1 METVWVRNT
10 ASSVDGR
17 AGAGEA
23 EAPPAPDAEAPA
35 RRRRHRPLY
44 RRLFHYFRTAW
55 TGVKFALVCPNINTA
70 FKNYKQAQSA
80 QARPLHV
87 EGKEI
92 NKNVANTDHKLDS
105 ATKLNLLS
113 DNIYRPTLEILNE
126 VKVHKSNL
134 VKSKKLEKGNKGKTA
149 KKRVRFEDT
158 ELEPKQISF
167 RERLVQF
174 FHCIWTCTR
183 TTVKIVLSLTAR
195 SENSELEELGEQLPR
210 YRPDS
215 IAALRRA
222 TRFTEPELKRLYRGF
237 KAECP
242 TGVVKEET
250 FKLIYSQFFPQ
261 GANTAQYA
269 HFVFNTLDQD
279 RSGLLSFEEFVTGL
293 SILSR
298 GTLEEKLRWTF
309 SLYDINGDGYITK
322 EEMTEIVNA
331 IYDLMGKI
339 VEPMIDDEVVRE
351 KVERLFQK
359 MDLNRDGVLTMDEFL
374 DCCLR
379 DEDITRS
386 MGVFDSNF

>member
-1 METVWVRNT
+1 MHATGWPT
-10 ASSVDGR
+10 ASSVEGR
-17 AGAGEA
+17 AGAGE
-23 EAPPAPDAEAPA
+23 ESAPPAPDAEAP

-44 RRLFHYFRTAW
+44 RRLFHYVRTAW
-55 TGVKFALVCPNINTA
+55 TGVKFAL
-70 FKNYKQAQSA
+70 
-80 QARPLHV
+80 
-87 EGKEI
+87 
-92 NKNVANTDHKLDS
+92 D
-105 ATKLNLLS
+105 
-113 DNIYRPTLEILNE
+113 
-126 VKVHKSNL
+126 
-134 VKSKKLEKGNKGKTA
+134 
-149 KKRVRFEDT
+149 
-158 ELEPKQISF
+158 
-167 RERLVQF
+167 
-174 FHCIWTCTR
+174 
-183 TTVKIVLSLTAR
+183 
-195 SENSELEELGEQLPR
+195 SELEELGEQLPR

-269 HFVFNTLDQD
+269 HYVFNTLDQD

-293 SILSR
+293 SVLSR
-298 GTLEEKLRWTF
+298 GTLEEKLKWTF

-322 EEMTEIVNA
+322 EEMTEIVTA

-339 VEPMIDDEVVRE
+339 VEPMIDDEAVRE
-351 KVERLFQK
+351 KVERMFQK
-359 MDLNRDGVLTMDEFL
+359 MDLNRDGVLTLDEFL

-379 DEDITRS
+379 DEDISRS

>member
-1 METVWVRNT
+1 MNSGGALMDKRLRKERTKMRIPGFFSNACFIGKLSKKQTVPLITFNSSSHWVWNAT
-10 ASSVDGR
+10 ASSVEGR
-17 AGAGEA
+17 GAGGA
-23 EAPPAPDAEAPA
+23 DDPAPSPAPDAEAPV

-44 RRLFHYFRTAW
+44 RRLFHYVRTAW
-55 TGVKFALVCPNINTA
+55 TGVKFAL
-70 FKNYKQAQSA
+70 
-80 QARPLHV
+80 
-87 EGKEI
+87 G
-92 NKNVANTDHKLDS
+92 
-105 ATKLNLLS
+105 
-113 DNIYRPTLEILNE
+113 
-126 VKVHKSNL
+126 
-134 VKSKKLEKGNKGKTA
+134 
-149 KKRVRFEDT
+149 
-158 ELEPKQISF
+158 
-167 RERLVQF
+167 
-174 FHCIWTCTR
+174 
-183 TTVKIVLSLTAR
+183 LTAQ

-222 TRFTEPELKRLYRGF
+222 TRFTELKRLYRGF

-309 SLYDINGDGYITK
+309 SLYDINGDGCITK
-322 EEMTEIVNA
+322 EEMTEIVTA

-339 VEPMIDDEVVRE
+339 VEPMLEDDVIRE

-359 MDLNRDGVLTMDEFL
+359 MDLNRDGVLTLDEFL

-379 DEDITRS
+379 DEDISRS

>member
-1 METVWVRNT
+1 RWVRNAT
-10 ASSVDGR
+10 ASPVQ
-17 AGAGEA
+17 GEA
-23 EAPPAPDAEAPA
+23 GGGGDAGPAPSPAPDAEVPA

-44 RRLFHYFRTAW
+44 RRFFHYVRTAW
-55 TGVKFALVCPNINTA
+55 TGVKFAL
-70 FKNYKQAQSA
+70 
-80 QARPLHV
+80 
-87 EGKEI
+87 G
-92 NKNVANTDHKLDS
+92 
-105 ATKLNLLS
+105 
-113 DNIYRPTLEILNE
+113 
-126 VKVHKSNL
+126 
-134 VKSKKLEKGNKGKTA
+134 
-149 KKRVRFEDT
+149 
-158 ELEPKQISF
+158 
-167 RERLVQF
+167 
-174 FHCIWTCTR
+174 
-183 TTVKIVLSLTAR
+183 LTAQ

-242 TGVVKEET
+242 TGVVREDT

-269 HFVFNTLDQD
+269 HYVFNTLDQD

-322 EEMTEIVNA
+322 EEMTEIVTA

-339 VEPMIDDEVVRE
+339 VEPMIDDDAVRE

-359 MDLNRDGVLTMDEFL
+359 MDLNRDGVLTLDEFL

-379 DEDITRS
+379 DEDIVRS

>member
-1 METVWVRNT
+1 MSVNIDMENFSLRKNL
-10 ASSVDGR
+10 
-17 AGAGEA
+17 
-23 EAPPAPDAEAPA
+23 
-35 RRRRHRPLY
+35 RRRTLNT
-44 RRLFHYFRTAW
+44 LKSAVTA
-55 TGVKFALVCPNINTA
+55 L
-70 FKNYKQAQSA
+70 
-80 QARPLHV
+80 R
-87 EGKEI
+87 
-92 NKNVANTDHKLDS
+92 
-105 ATKLNLLS
+105 
-113 DNIYRPTLEILNE
+113 
-126 VKVHKSNL
+126 
-134 VKSKKLEKGNKGKTA
+134 
-149 KKRVRFEDT
+149 
-158 ELEPKQISF
+158 QI
-167 RERLVQF
+167 
-174 FHCIWTCTR
+174 
-183 TTVKIVLSLTAR
+183 A
-195 SENSELEELGEQLPR
+195 NSELEELGEQLPR

-242 TGVVKEET
+242 TGVVREDT

-269 HFVFNTLDQD
+269 HYVFNTLDQD

-322 EEMTEIVNA
+322 DEMTEIVTA

-339 VEPMIDDEVVRE
+339 VEPMIDDEAVRE

-359 MDLNRDGVLTMDEFL
+359 MDLNRDGVLTLDEFL

-379 DEDITRS
+379 DEDISRS

>member
-1 METVWVRNT
+1 MTVAFARKYSTFSNCIKKRLNWVRNAT
-10 ASSVDGR
+10 ASSLEGR

-23 EAPPAPDAEAPA
+23 ESPAPAPDAEAPT

-44 RRLFHYFRTAW
+44 RRLFQYVRTAW
-55 TGVKFALVCPNINTA
+55 TGVKFALG
-70 FKNYKQAQSA
+70 
-80 QARPLHV
+80 L
-87 EGKEI
+87 
-92 NKNVANTDHKLDS
+92 
-105 ATKLNLLS
+105 
-113 DNIYRPTLEILNE
+113 
-126 VKVHKSNL
+126 
-134 VKSKKLEKGNKGKTA
+134 
-149 KKRVRFEDT
+149 
-158 ELEPKQISF
+158 
-167 RERLVQF
+167 
-174 FHCIWTCTR
+174 
-183 TTVKIVLSLTAR
+183 TTQ
-195 SENSELEELGEQLPR
+195 SENSEFEELGEQLPR

-215 IAALRRA
+215 IAALRRQ

-242 TGVVKEET
+242 TGVVREDT

-269 HFVFNTLDQD
+269 HYVFNTLDQD

-293 SILSR
+293 SVLSR
-298 GTLEEKLRWTF
+298 GTIEEKLRWTF

-322 EEMTEIVNA
+322 EEMTEIVTA

-339 VEPMIDDEVVRE
+339 VEPMIDDDAIRE

-359 MDLNRDGVLTMDEFL
+359 MDLNRDGVLTLDEFL

-379 DEDITRS
+379 DEDIIRS